1 MFKAR
6 PNRGPWTLD
15 LEIPSAKTIQL
26 MSSIIPAGT
35 GHLKPAARSIIIGT
49 AGHIDHG
56 KSALVR
62 ALTGRDPDR
71 LPEEKRRGI
80 TIDLGFAD
88 IELGEVRIGFVD
100 VPGHERF
107 VKNMLAGAHGIDA
120 VALVIA
126 ADEGVMPQTREHFDI
141 CRLLDVKRGLIV
153 ITKTDLVE
161 EELLPLVI
169 DEARELVAGSF
180 LERAPVVA
188 VSAKTGAG
196 LDRLREQLLQV
207 ALQVPERSAGLI
219 PRLPIDRVFVMKGFG
234 AVVTGTLVSGSIAE
248 GDELELWPSLDLV
261 RARGVQVHGNSVARA
276 TAGQRTAINLGG
288 IETSAIERGMVLAPV
303 GSLRATQVLDVRL
316 SVLAN
321 AARALRSRAR
331 VRFHIHAAEVLAR
344 LHVLEAS
351 GQITPGDSG
360 FAQLRL
366 ELPVAAV
373 SEEHFIVRSYS
384 PSVTVAGGHVLDPL
398 ATKHRGRDL
407 PEVRERLNALLT
419 GDPVSRLAT
428 LIKASGD
435 PGQRPEDLIA
445 RTGLNED
452 SLAAALDE
460 AVKVGSIVDCAG
472 VFLDTSI
479 FDRMKQTALEE
490 VSAHHKRD
498 PLARGLAR
506 ETLRERHFAHSPSE
520 VFRMVLGELEKAG
533 KLVAEKEIIRTRE
546 HLLEL
551 SEDDAKLRDRLFA
564 VYETAGLAPPG
575 LDEAMG
581 TAGVAAAKKAHGRK
595 ILQLLLDR
603 GSLVRVQGDLFFDRR
618 AVDDLIGRLK
628 LFALEHQPEPAL
640 DVATFK
646 DLAGVSRK
654 YAIPLLEFFDRERI
668 TRRTGDRRVILK

>member
-1 MFKAR
+1 MD
-6 PNRGPWTLD
+6 PTDTQN
-15 LEIPSAKTIQL
+15 
-26 MSSIIPAGT
+26 PAPDT
-35 GHLKPAARSIIIGT
+35 RSIIIGT

-62 ALTGRDPDR
+62 ALTGSDPDR

-88 IELGEVRIGFVD
+88 IQLGEVRIGFVD

-141 CRLLDVKRGLIV
+141 CSLLGVKRGLIV
-153 ITKTDLVE
+153 ISKTDLVE

-169 DEARELVAGSF
+169 EEARDLVAGSF
-180 LERAPVVA
+180 LEKAPVIA

-196 LDRLREQLLQV
+196 LDRLREALLQV
-207 ALQVPERSAGLI
+207 ALQVPERSARLI

-248 GDELELWPSLDLV
+248 GDELELWPPLNRV
-261 RARGVQVHGNSVARA
+261 RARGVQVHGSPVQRA

-288 IETSAIERGMVLAPV
+288 IETAAIERGMVLAPV
-303 GSLRATQVLDVRL
+303 ASLRATQILDVRL

-321 AARALRSRAR
+321 AGRALRSRAR

-344 LHVLEAS
+344 LHVLEAG
-351 GQITPGDSG
+351 GQIAPGESG

-366 ELPVAAV
+366 ERPVAAV

-384 PSVTVAGGHVLDPL
+384 PSVTVAGGRVLDPL

-407 PEVRERLNALLT
+407 PEMRERLNVLLT
-419 GDPVSRLAT
+419 GDPVSRLAAF
-428 LIKASGD
+428 IKASGD
-435 PGQRPEDLIA
+435 LGQRSEDLVA
-445 RTGLNED
+445 RTGWSGD
-452 SLAAALDE
+452 SLAAALQE
-460 AVKVGSIVDCAG
+460 AIRVGSVVDCSG
-472 VFLDTSI
+472 VFLATAI
-479 FDRMKQTALEE
+479 FDRLKQEALEE
-490 VSAHHKRD
+490 VSAHHKRE
-498 PLARGLAR
+498 PLTRGLAR
-506 ETLRERHFAHSPSE
+506 ETLRERHFAHAPSE
-520 VFRMVLGELEKAG
+520 VFRTVLGELERAG
-533 KLVAEKEIIRTRE
+533 KVVAEKEIIRTRE

-551 SEDDAKLRDRLFA
+551 SEDDTKLRDRLFA

-581 TAGVAAAKKAHGRK
+581 TAGVAATEKAHGRK

-618 AVDDLIGRLK
+618 AVDDLIRRLK
-628 LFALEHQPEPAL
+628 VFALEHQPEPAL

-668 TRRTGDRRVILK
+668 TRRAGDRRVILK